1 MKIGELAR
9 LSGVAASR
17 IRFYEASGLLRPAE
31 RQVNGYREY
40 APDALTRLQI
50 ILRAQGAGFTLEEIR
65 ALLPLDLDKWQHDAL
80 VQGLARKIDEIE
92 QLERRL
98 AQNKAGLLA
107 LLREIGER
115 AEDGDCTG
123 KAREV
128 LDRMRI
134 A

>member
-9 LSGVAASR
+9 LSGVASSR

-31 RQVNGYREY
+31 RQANGYREY
-40 APDALTRLQI
+40 APEALTRLGI
-50 ILRAQGAGFTLEEIR
+50 ILRAQGAGFTLDEIR
-65 ALLPLDLDKWQHDAL
+65 ALLPPDLDKWQHEAL
-80 VQGLARKIDEIE
+80 VQGLERKIGEIE
-92 QLERRL
+92 QLERQL
-98 AQNKAGLLA
+98 AQNKQGLLA

-115 AEDGDCTG
+115 SKSGDCTG